1 MRRRHGA
8 VPLALLALCSVAAC
22 GKKDPVV
29 APPIDTGSPTPPPPA
44 PPPPAPTNPG
54 PANTGGDA
62 AATTTM
68 LKAELANVIHF
79 DLDQDVIKPEDRPVL
94 DRKADILRANAALRI
109 RISGHA
115 DERGSDEYNLV
126 LGNKRALAAKQY
138 LVSKG
143 IDASRIDVTSLGEE
157 RPVDPASNE
166 SAWAQN
172 RRDEFEIISGGER
185 LVAPR

>member
-8 VPLALLALCSVAAC
+8 VPLALLALCVVAAC
-22 GKKDPVV
+22 SHKKPVV
-29 APPIDTGSPTPPPPA
+29 APPTDTGAGAPPPA
-44 PPPPAPTNPG
+44 PPPANPGTPTNPG
-54 PANTGGDA
+54 NMGGDPASTTRMLA
-62 AATTTM
+62 AEVGNM
-68 LKAELANVIHF
+68 IHF

-94 DRKADILRANAALRI
+94 DRKADILRANPALRI

-126 LGNKRALAAKQY
+126 LGNKRAVAAKQY

-157 RPVDPASNE
+157 RPIDPASNE
-166 SAWAQN
+166 AAWAKN
-172 RRDEFEIISGGER
+172 RRDEFEITAGGDR

>member
-1 MRRRHGA
+1 MRRRHG
-8 VPLALLALCSVAAC
+8 VMPLALLALSAVAAC

-29 APPIDTGSPTPPPPA
+29 VPPTDNPTSTPVPPPA
-44 PPPPAPTNPG
+44 PPATPTNPNPG
-54 PANTGGDA
+54 NMGGDA
-62 AATTTM
+62 AAVTAR
-68 LKAELANVIHF
+68 LVAEVGNVIHF
-79 DLDQDVIKPEDRPVL
+79 DLDQDAIKPEDRPVL
-94 DRKADILRANAALRI
+94 DRKADILRANPSLRI
-109 RISGHA
+109 RVSGHA

-126 LGNKRALAAKQY
+126 LGNKRAVAAKQY

-157 RPVDPASNE
+157 RPVDSASNE

-172 RRDEFEIISGGER
+172 RRDEFEIISGGDR

>member
-8 VPLALLALCSVAAC
+8 VPLALLALCVAAAC
-22 GKKDPVV
+22 SHKKPEVV
-29 APPIDTGSPTPPPPA
+29 PPTDTGPGPTTPTSAPPA
-44 PPPPAPTNPG
+44 PPPAAPGNM
-54 PANTGGDA
+54 GGSEA
-62 AATTTM
+62 AVTAR
-68 LKAELANVIHF
+68 LVAEVGNVIHF

-94 DRKADILRANAALRI
+94 DRKADILRANPALRI
-109 RISGHA
+109 RVSGHA

-166 SAWAQN
+166 TAWAKN
-172 RRDEFEIISGGER
+172 RRDEVEIISGGDR

>member
-1 MRRRHGA
+1 MRRRHG
-8 VPLALLALCSVAAC
+8 VLPLALLALCAVAAC

-29 APPIDTGSPTPPPPA
+29 VPPTDMGTPAAPPPA
-44 PPPPAPTNPG
+44 PPAPPSNPG
-54 PANTGGDA
+54 PDAMGGDPA
-62 AATTTM
+62 AVTRG
-68 LKAELANVIHF
+68 LVVELGNVIHF

-94 DRKADILRANAALRI
+94 DRKAEILRANPALRI
-109 RISGHA
+109 RVSGHA

-126 LGNKRALAAKQY
+126 LGNKRAVAAKQY
-138 LVSKG
+138 LVGKG
-143 IDASRIDVTSLGEE
+143 IDGARIDVTSLGEE

-172 RRDEFEIISGGER
+172 RRDEFEILSGGDR

>member
-1 MRRRHGA
+1 MARLHQVF
-8 VPLALLALCSVAAC
+8 VPVLGIALVACGGKQVEETPEPVAA
-22 GKKDPVV
+22 
-29 APPIDTGSPTPPPPA
+29 TPA
-44 PPPPAPTNPG
+44 PAPVSTPAPA
-54 PANTGGDA
+54 PAPVAVDRPAPDTRRM
-62 AATTTM
+62 T
-68 LKAELANVIHF
+68 LEERIHF
-79 DLDQDVIKPEDRPVL
+79 DLDRADLSPEARTAL
-94 DRKADILRANAALRI
+94 AAKAEILRTASGVSLRI
-109 RISGHA
+109 DGHA

-126 LGNKRALAAKQY
+126 LGNKRAVAAKQY

-172 RRDEFEIISGGER
+172 RRDEFEIISGGDR